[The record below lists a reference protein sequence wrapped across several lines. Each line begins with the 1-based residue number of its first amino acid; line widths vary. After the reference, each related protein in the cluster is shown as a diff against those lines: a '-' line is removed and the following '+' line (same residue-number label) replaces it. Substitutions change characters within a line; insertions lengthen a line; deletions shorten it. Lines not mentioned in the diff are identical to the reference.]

1 MRSDAV
7 IHVRFNL
14 NRELHRQAYE
24 AIKHLDRSAYPTYA
38 DIIAA
43 ALISFLTNENDDMTT
58 SEPARSELS
67 VESAEKIAEIVAR
80 KVLSALSNTSV
91 SLTDSDDKTSI
102 SRASKEL
109 SPQVQDSDKEKS
121 PAQDYI
127 PEDEIPWDFLNP

>member
-1 MRSDAV
+1 
-7 IHVRFNL
+7 
-14 NRELHRQAYE
+14 
-24 AIKHLDRSAYPTYA
+24 
-38 DIIAA
+38 
-43 ALISFLTNENDDMTT
+43 MTT

-102 SRASKEL
+102 SRASIEL